1 MKLNCTYNPNGL
13 PILSKAQI
21 NEVAE
26 EILHLYFPEL
36 LRDAKPLDL
45 LRLMQEFLYID
56 LRTDILTKDGRI
68 LGMMS
73 FRDQPFLVWREEKG
87 FMPIDLP
94 EGTMLIDARLK
105 SIPSRLRFTEAHEVG
120 HWILHRWLYSGIHMD
135 YEFRKTGFSYVS
147 DEKDPG
153 EQSKKNPKQAH
164 TDREWAE
171 WQADTFAGALLMP
184 QSVFVPQ
191 AEELLKTHG
200 YSDLRLV
207 SGVNVEDGIQVVG
220 QLADIFQVS
229 KRSVRI
235 RMRGF
240 GMYVDK

>member
-1 MKLNCTYNPNGL
+1 MKLNCTYSPSGL
-13 PILSKAQI
+13 PILSKVQI
-21 NEVAE
+21 NEITE
-26 EILHLYFPEL
+26 EILRLYFPEL
-36 LRDAKPLDL
+36 LRDAKPLDV
-45 LRLMQEFLYID
+45 LRLMREYLYID
-56 LRTDILTKDGRI
+56 LKTDTLTKDGRI

-73 FRDQPFLVWREEKG
+73 FRDQPFLVWREDSG
-87 FMPIDLP
+87 FTPIELP
-94 EGTMLIDARLK
+94 EGTMLIDARLN
-105 SIPSRLRFTEAHEVG
+105 SNPSRLRFTEAHEIG
-120 HWILHRWLYSGIHMD
+120 HWVLHRCLYSGIHRD
-135 YEFRKTGFSYVS
+135 YEFRKAGYSYVS

-153 EQSKKNPKQAH
+153 EWSKKNPKQAH

-184 QSVFVPQ
+184 QSMFVPQ
-191 AEELLKTHG
+191 AEELLKAHG

-207 SGVNVEDGIQVVG
+207 SGVKVEDGIQVVG

-240 GMYVDK
+240 GM